1 MSRAA
6 RRRDQVDASQSGVRL
21 HFDRRFISQPS
32 ALAVRADC
40 ENQLGS
46 VRLRALHPLSA
57 VGDPRVEV
65 SFQSSSCC
73 FGPGF
78 CLPKPWSVVLYRAL
92 AIAETPFEWRVVVN
106 HIQTSQRCFLQC
118 QFSTDLNVAFRL
130 LIHALNSVHRNP
142 VPLFCTAGRRFA
154 NNQIL
159 TRILVSHGSG
169 PAESHFHIG
178 RNSQFCV
185 LFQSRVKTC
194 NLGRI

>member
-46 VRLRALHPLSA
+46 GRLRTLHPLSA

-78 CLPKPWSVVLYRAL
+78 CLPKPWSVILYRAL
-92 AIAETPFEWRVVVN
+92 LNRRLATSDSVSACRIRV
-106 HIQTSQRCFLQC
+106 QS
-118 QFSTDLNVAFRL
+118 
-130 LIHALNSVHRNP
+130 
-142 VPLFCTAGRRFA
+142 FCTARVRA
-154 NNQIL
+154 VCENRPAAVHINPL
-159 TRILVSHGSG
+159 SRPPVARDRWSDVS
-169 PAESHFHIG
+169 
-178 RNSQFCV
+178 FCLLPCHTDRGICWSKPCSV
-185 LFQSRVKTC
+185 DLYRAF
-194 NLGRI
+194 

>member
-78 CLPKPWSVVLYRAL
+78 CLPKPWSVILYRATARAVQL
-92 AIAETPFEWRVVVN
+92 NIVT
-106 HIQTSQRCFLQC
+106 ILQLVKNWL
-118 QFSTDLNVAFRL
+118 QAVEFRIRDPST
-130 LIHALNSVHRNP
+130 I
-142 VPLFCTAGRRFA
+142 
-154 NNQIL
+154 
-159 TRILVSHGSG
+159 
-169 PAESHFHIG
+169 
-178 RNSQFCV
+178 
-185 LFQSRVKTC
+185 
-194 NLGRI
+194 